1 MTNVIDLADKQATS
15 STEINENELLYFMNI
30 KPIWDFALPTRQN
43 YLKLSTKE
51 KTQLMEHYCLFMK
64 SNEKEGCKS
73 Y

>member
-1 MTNVIDLADKQATS
+1 MTNVTDLADKQATS
-15 STEINENELLYFMNI
+15 SAEINENELLYFMNI
-30 KPIWDFALPTRQN
+30 KPIWDFALPARSN

-51 KTQLMEHYCLFMK
+51 LMEHYCLFMK